1 MVVYAVYKSKM
12 TRLSMQ
18 ESSRSESL
26 TRHETGF
33 ISLMLSL
40 QLALSK
46 QCCIQAKA
54 NGVTP
59 DSQPKLQ
66 GNVANKNTKTDRFES
81 QHAKLEGPP
90 LVVNTNKF

>member
-40 QLALSK
+40 QL
-46 QCCIQAKA
+46 
-54 NGVTP
+54 
-59 DSQPKLQ
+59 
-66 GNVANKNTKTDRFES
+66 R
-81 QHAKLEGPP
+81 H
-90 LVVNTNKF
+90 

>member
-1 MVVYAVYKSKM
+1 
-12 TRLSMQ
+12 MQ
-18 ESSRSESL
+18 ESSRNESL

-33 ISLMLSL
+33 ISLMLNL

-59 DSQPKLQ
+59 DSQPKSQ
-66 GNVANKNTKTDRFES
+66 GNVANKKQKN
-81 QHAKLEGPP
+81 
-90 LVVNTNKF
+90 

>member
-1 MVVYAVYKSKM
+1 
-12 TRLSMQ
+12 MQ
-18 ESSRSESL
+18 GSSRSESL

-59 DSQPKLQ
+59 DSQPKSQ
-66 GNVANKNTKTDRFES
+66 GNVANKKTEELIDS
-81 QHAKLEGPP
+81 K
-90 LVVNTNKF
+90 TNMPSWKDLRQLLIRISFSSVKYIWYFLRL

>member
-1 MVVYAVYKSKM
+1 
-12 TRLSMQ
+12 MQ
-18 ESSRSESL
+18 ESSRSENL

-59 DSQPKLQ
+59 DSQPKSQ
-66 GNVANKNTKTDRFES
+66 GNVANKKQKN
-81 QHAKLEGPP
+81 
-90 LVVNTNKF
+90 